1 VGEQNLR
8 TMASR
13 IDELPLE
20 LAPVG
25 VLGHVDHIWVGGSA
39 CIELESPQTC
49 RGDAELC
56 RLRRRLA
63 AGCGTQRHRL
73 VDQRGEGGG
82 SNDFARH

>member
-1 VGEQNLR
+1 MGEQNLR

-49 RGDAELC
+49 RVTRSFVASVVGWRPDVEPNAI
-56 RLRRRLA
+56 
-63 AGCGTQRHRL
+63 
-73 VDQRGEGGG
+73 D
-82 SNDFARH
+82 